1 MEADSNNN
9 NKEEDQ
15 FMKIFLTFMFLL
27 TATFSWSAPT
37 HFNSQFAVKPSS
49 VPSVVKAVQDLMAS
63 EVGQS
68 MPGGL
73 HLNAVIANGTSPA
86 THEIVFLFP
95 SMTSLANWSMSSRGK
110 PAMQAFQAA
119 MEQHTSPVGEL
130 IGSFGKSWGTPSNDD
145 RVWVATRF
153 YTTDAAAVVA
163 ALDKLM
169 SDRSMK
175 KFPGNLGISSVSLGN
190 QHGSDMMTHMIFA
203 GYESAEEMENWTD
216 YYTSQPAW
224 GEYLQSL
231 QGVVTWL
238 STELVQNA
246 LVFDGKMDVETF
258 TK

>member
-1 MEADSNNN
+1 MTIRVAINGFGRIGRLLARELIAKSGSKEAICLRAIVVRHNGDS
-9 NKEEDQ
+9 
-15 FMKIFLTFMFLL
+15 
-27 TATFSWSAPT
+27 
-37 HFNSQFAVKPSS
+37 
-49 VPSVVKAVQDLMAS
+49 DLMKRAS
-63 EVGQS
+63 LLRRDSVHGS
-68 MPGGL
+68 FDGTITID
-73 HLNAVIANGTSPA
+73 HSSNAIIANGTSPA

-153 YTTDAAAVVA
+153 YATDAAAVVA